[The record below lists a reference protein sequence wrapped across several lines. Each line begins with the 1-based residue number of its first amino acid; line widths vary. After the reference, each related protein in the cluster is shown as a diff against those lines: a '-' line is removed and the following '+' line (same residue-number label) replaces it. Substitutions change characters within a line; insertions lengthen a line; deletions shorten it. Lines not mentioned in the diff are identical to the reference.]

1 MFKLGIIGTGSMGR
15 AILGGIS
22 REKLLKAGEICCFD
36 KNPSVQKDVLEEF
49 SVARAESSEDV
60 IARSEV
66 VILSVKPQNLE
77 EVSES
82 TRGHVRD
89 GQSVISILAGKTVAD
104 ITWALGEKAMVIR
117 AMPNTPCLVGKGV
130 TGLYASPRVGDG
142 EKEFALKIFS
152 SLGTAAL
159 FEKEEMIDVV
169 TGLTGSGPAY
179 IFILIEALSDGA
191 VRCGMPRDRALEF
204 STALV
209 EGAAALARETGIH
222 PEQLKE
228 MVMSPGGT
236 TAEGV
241 SVLEKGGFRGL
252 VIEAIGAAFSKTK
265 TIG

>member
-1 MFKLGIIGTGSMGR
+1 MFTLGIIGTGSMGR

-22 REKLLKAGEICCFD
+22 REKLLKTGEICCFD
-36 KNPSVQKDVLEEF
+36 RDPSILKGVVEEF
-49 SVARAESSEDV
+49 SVARAESLEDLV
-60 IARSEV
+60 ARSET
-66 VILSVKPQNLE
+66 VILAVKPQNLE
-77 EVSES
+77 EVSET
-82 TRGHVRD
+82 TRGRFRE
-89 GQSVISILAGKTVAD
+89 GQCVISILAGKKVAH
-104 ITWALGEKAMVIR
+104 IAAALGEEVKVIR

-130 TGLYASPRVGDG
+130 TGLYASPGVPDKDR
-142 EKEFALKIFS
+142 EFALGIFS

-159 FEKEEMIDVV
+159 FKEEEMIDVV

-191 VRCGMPRDRALEF
+191 VRCGMTRDMALKF

-209 EGAAALARETGIH
+209 EGSAALVRETGIH
-222 PEQLKE
+222 PERLKE

-252 VIEAIGAAFSKTK
+252 LIEAIGAAFSKTK